1 MWLDHLVAECL
12 IPLAIWIL
20 ISGLDDLFI
29 AVMSLAIGRERFPWP
44 TSADL
49 ERAGER
55 RIAIFVPLWHEH
67 GVIGRMLERNLASI
81 HYANYEVFVGTYPND
96 PLTVRA
102 VAEAAARDPRI
113 HPAPVA
119 HDGPTSKGDCLN
131 GIYEGMLDY
140 EARHGVRFDIV
151 LTHDAEDLIHPES
164 LRLVNCYSRDY
175 QMVQIPVLA
184 LPTPFR
190 KLTHGVYCDEFAE
203 YQTKD
208 VPVRQRLGGFLPG
221 NGVGTGFDRAA
232 LERLA
237 ETRGGRIFA
246 PECLTEDYENGY
258 RLYAMGCRQIFVPLC
273 PDSPWPVATREYF
286 PQDFR
291 AAVRQRTRWVAG
303 IALQGWELHGWRTPA
318 RQIYWFWRDR
328 KGLVG
333 NLISPAANALFLY
346 GLAGRGWGG
355 GLPRWAA
362 PLCTATLAM
371 SLLQIVIRARA
382 SLRIYG
388 LRFAAGVPL
397 RLLWSNVLNF
407 VATAAAVRQYFAA
420 RLLHRPLA
428 WCKTEHAYPVH
439 HQPGPGRVRIG
450 EILVRL
456 GCVSTESVEQ
466 AAAGKPGSLRLGE
479 YLVFREQISEE
490 NLYRALSAQT
500 GIPLGAPARG
510 EVNRLATRAL
520 PVEAARRW
528 NVLPYRVHLGQ
539 LHLITP
545 EPPTIEMAEEL
556 AALSTLEL
564 RFRLVRPAE
573 FQRLSREYL
582 PLAG

>member
-1 MWLDHLVAECL
+1 MWFDHLVAKCL

-29 AVMSLAIGRERFPWP
+29 AVVSLLIRRERFPWP
-44 TSADL
+44 SSADL

-55 RIAIFVPLWHEH
+55 RIAVFVPLWHEH

-96 PLTVRA
+96 PLTARA

-113 HPAPVA
+113 HCAPVA

-131 GIYEGMLDY
+131 GIYDCMLDY
-140 EARHGVRFDIV
+140 EARHDVRFEIV
-151 LTHDAEDLIHPES
+151 LTHDAEDVIHPES
-164 LRLVNCYSRDY
+164 LRFVNWFSRDY

-184 LPTPFR
+184 LPTPFGEF
-190 KLTHGVYCDEFAE
+190 THGVYCDEFAE

-208 VPVRQRLGGFLPG
+208 IPVRQRLGGFLPG

-237 ETRGGRIFA
+237 ESRGGRIFA

-258 RLYAMGCRQIFVPLC
+258 CLYALGYRQIFVPLR
-273 PDSPWPVATREYF
+273 PGSSWLVATREYF
-286 PQDFR
+286 PRRFR
-291 AAVRQRTRWVAG
+291 AAIRQRSRWVAG
-303 IALQGWELHGWRTPA
+303 IALQGWERHGWRTPA

-328 KGLVG
+328 KGLLG
-333 NLISPAANALFLY
+333 NLLSPAANTLFLF
-346 GLAGRGWGG
+346 GLVGGGMGG
-355 GLPRWAA
+355 GLPHWAA
-362 PLCTATLAM
+362 PLCAATLAM
-371 SLLQIVIRARA
+371 SILQVAIRARA
-382 SLRIYG
+382 CHRIYG
-388 LRFAAGVPL
+388 FRFAAGVPL
-397 RLLWSNVLNF
+397 RLLWSNLLNLL
-407 VATAAAVRQYFAA
+407 ATAEAVRQFFGA
-420 RLLHRPLA
+420 RLFRRPLA
-428 WCKTEHAYPVH
+428 WSKTEHAYPVH
-439 HQPGPGRVRIG
+439 HQPAPGRVPIG
-450 EILVRL
+450 EILIRL
-456 GCVSTESVEQ
+456 GCVSAESLEQ
-466 AAAGKPGSLRLGE
+466 AAPGKPASLRLGE
-479 YLVFREQISEE
+479 YLVFLRLINEE
-490 NLYRALSAQT
+490 SLYRALSVQT
-500 GIPLGAPARG
+500 GIPLGAPERG
-510 EVNRLATRAL
+510 EVNRLVTRTL
-520 PVEAARRW
+520 PVEAVRRW

-545 EPPTIEMAEEL
+545 EPPTLEATEEL

>member
-1 MWLDHLVAECL
+1 MWLDHRVAECL

-29 AVMSLAIGRERFPWP
+29 AVMSRVMRREQFSWP
-44 TSADL
+44 SAADL
-49 ERAGER
+49 EGAAER
-55 RIAIFVPLWHEH
+55 RIAVLVPLWHEH

-96 PLTVRA
+96 PLTARA
-102 VAEAAARDPRI
+102 VVEAAARDPRI
-113 HPAPVA
+113 HCAPVA

-131 GIYEGMLDY
+131 GIYDCMLDY
-140 EARHGVRFDIV
+140 EARHGVRFEIV
-151 LTHDAEDLIHPES
+151 LTHDAEDVIHPES
-164 LRLVNCYSRDY
+164 LRLVNWFSRDY

-184 LPTPFR
+184 LPTPLGEF
-190 KLTHGVYCDEFAE
+190 THGVYCDEFAE

-208 VPVRQRLGGFLPG
+208 IPVRQWLGGFLPG

-237 ETRGGRIFA
+237 ATRGGRIFA

-258 RLYAMGCRQIFVPLC
+258 CLYAMGCRQIFVPLRF
-273 PDSPWPVATREYF
+273 DGGWLVATREYF
-286 PQDFR
+286 PRRFR
-291 AAVRQRTRWVAG
+291 AAVRQRSRWVAG
-303 IALQGWELHGWRTPA
+303 IALQGWERHGWRTSA

-333 NLISPAANALFLY
+333 NLLSPAANTLFLY
-346 GLAGRGWGG
+346 GVTGHGLGG
-355 GLPRWAA
+355 GLPRWAV
-362 PLCTATLAM
+362 PLCAATLAM
-371 SLLQIVIRARA
+371 SVLQVAIRARA
-382 SLRIYG
+382 CRRVYG
-388 LRFAAGVPL
+388 SRFAAGVPL
-397 RLLWSNVLNF
+397 RLLWSNWLNF
-407 VATAAAVRQYFAA
+407 LATAAALRQFFAA
-420 RLLHRPLA
+420 RLLRRPLA

-439 HQPGPGRVRIG
+439 HQPAPGHVRIG

-456 GCVSTESVEQ
+456 GCASEESVEQ
-466 AAAGKPGSLRLGE
+466 AAAGRPASLRLGE
-479 YLVFREQISEE
+479 YLVFLRKVSEE
-490 NLYRALSAQT
+490 NLYRALSIQT

-510 EVNRLATRAL
+510 EVNRLAARTL
-520 PVEAARRW
+520 PVAALRRW

-539 LHLITP
+539 LHLITS
-545 EPPTIEMAEEL
+545 EPPSVEAAEEL
-556 AALSTLEL
+556 AALSALEL

>member
-12 IPLAIWIL
+12 VPLAIWIL

-29 AVMSLAIGRERFPWP
+29 AVMSLAIRHARFPWP
-44 TSADL
+44 SGADL
-49 ERAGER
+49 ERVAER

-67 GVIGRMLERNLASI
+67 AVIGRMLDRNLASI

-96 PLTVRA
+96 PLTARA

-113 HPAPVA
+113 HAAPVA

-131 GIYEGMLDY
+131 GIYDCMLDY
-140 EARHGVRFDIV
+140 EARHAVRFDIV
-151 LTHDAEDLIHPES
+151 MTHDAEDIIHPES
-164 LRLVNCYSRDY
+164 LRLVNWFSRGY

-190 KLTHGVYCDEFAE
+190 NFTHGVYCDEFAE

-208 VPVRQRLGGFLPG
+208 IPVRQRLGGFLPG
-221 NGVGTGFDRAA
+221 NGVGTGFDREA

-237 ETRGGRIFA
+237 ETRNGRIFA

-258 RLYAMGCRQIFVPLC
+258 CLYAMGCRQIFVPLR

-286 PQDFR
+286 PRRFR
-291 AAVRQRTRWVAG
+291 AAVRQRSRWVAG
-303 IALQGWELHGWRTPA
+303 IALQGWERHGWRTSA

-328 KGLVG
+328 KALVG
-333 NLISPAANALFLY
+333 NLLAPAANTLFLY
-346 GLAGRGWGG
+346 TLAGG
-355 GLPRWAA
+355 GLASRLPHWAA
-362 PLCTATLAM
+362 PLCAATLAM
-371 SLLQIVIRARA
+371 SLLQIAIRTRA

-388 LRFAAGVPL
+388 PGFAAGVPL

-407 VATAAAVRQYFAA
+407 LATADALGRFFAA
-420 RLLHRPLA
+420 RLFHSPLA

-439 HQPGPGRVRIG
+439 QAAPGRIRIG

-456 GCVSTESVEQ
+456 EFISAVSVEQ
-466 AAAGKPGSLRLGE
+466 AAAGKPASLRLGE
-479 YLVFREQISEE
+479 YLLFLERVSEE
-490 NLYRALSAQT
+490 NLYRALSVQT
-500 GIPLGAPARG
+500 GIPLGPPARG
-510 EVNRLATRAL
+510 EVSRPATRAL

-528 NVLPYRVHLGQ
+528 NVMPYRIHLGQ

-545 EPPTIEMAEEL
+545 EPPSLEMADEL
-556 AALSTLEL
+556 AALSTLDL

-573 FQRLSREYL
+573 FQRFSREYL
-582 PLAG
+582 PWAG